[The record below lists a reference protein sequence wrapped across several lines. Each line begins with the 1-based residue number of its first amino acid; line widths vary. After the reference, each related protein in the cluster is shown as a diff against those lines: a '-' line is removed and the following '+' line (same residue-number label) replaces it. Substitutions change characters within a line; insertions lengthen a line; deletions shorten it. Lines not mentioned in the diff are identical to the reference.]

1 VLPCEGVLRL
11 RLPANQGRLMKFSVR
26 RLLVLMGLFA
36 VIGLVSNVEAKTIDV
51 SSLDAGVFAEHRQ
64 YLVDGVGR
72 LPPDSD
78 EGAVQ
83 SRSYMPSSLTNLYKR
98 GRRLAL
104 EELRGP
110 NSSSLPTNQVALD
123 LVKQDDFG
131 AMLAVGAILVAQQL
145 RRKHRSLKQSLI
157 TG

>member
-1 VLPCEGVLRL
+1 
-11 RLPANQGRLMKFSVR
+11 MKFSVR
-26 RLLVLMGLFA
+26 RLLALMGLFA
-36 VIGLVSNVEAKTIDV
+36 AIGLVSNVEAKTIDV

-64 YLVDGVGR
+64 YLVDGAGR
-72 LPPDSD
+72 LPPDSY
-78 EGAVQ
+78 EGPVQ
-83 SRSYMPSSLTNLYKR
+83 SRSYMPSSLTDLYKR
-98 GRRLAL
+98 GRRRAL

-110 NSSSLPTNQVALD
+110 NSSSLRTNQFALD